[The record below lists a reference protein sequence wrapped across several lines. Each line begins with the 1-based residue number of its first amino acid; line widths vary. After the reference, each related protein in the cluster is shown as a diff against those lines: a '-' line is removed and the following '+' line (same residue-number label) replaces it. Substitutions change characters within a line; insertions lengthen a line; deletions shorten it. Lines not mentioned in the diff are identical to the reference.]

1 MLESILKKPT
11 AAELYMRLRRGR
23 AGNIIVLFVVVQ
35 ALAILCGIVFPGNF
49 RYLDQ
54 GNIQLM
60 LKAIP
65 SLAITAL
72 GVNLLMIAGE
82 FDLSVGATFTFTALV
97 MAKIFNAHMPLGI
110 AVLAALALGA
120 AIGFL
125 NGLIVVKTN
134 VPSFIVT
141 LGSMWF
147 WRGIILIISQAVT
160 ESFYPSAFFTQ
171 LFTLNVGP
179 MQIQFLWALL
189 IAMLCWFFLERHK
202 VGNFFFGVG
211 GNRNAASALG
221 VNVGRVKIIA
231 FVITGFLTAFAGI
244 MSTVRI
250 NSISPI
256 QGEGLELQAIAACVI
271 GGTAL
276 MGGRGTI
283 LGAFLGAA
291 LMFTIQDILLL
302 LQAPGFY
309 LRMFVGIVIVIAA
322 ALNEMLKK
330 E

>member
-1 MLESILKKPT
+1 MQDSIVKRASAGDLFL
-11 AAELYMRLRRGR
+11 ALRRGR

-35 ALAILCGIVFPGNF
+35 VAAIVCGIVFPNAF

-54 GNIQLM
+54 SNIQLM

-65 SLAITAL
+65 SLAIITL

-82 FDLSVGATFTFTALV
+82 FDLSVGATFTFTALI
-97 MAKIFNAHMPLGI
+97 MAKIFNAHFPLAVAMP
-110 AVLAALALGA
+110 AALILGA
-120 AIGFL
+120 GIGLL
-125 NGLIVVKTN
+125 NGFIVVKTH

-141 LGSMWF
+141 LGAMWF
-147 WRGIILIISQAVT
+147 WRGVILIVSQAVT
-160 ESFYPSAFFTQ
+160 ESFYPSVFFTQ

-179 MQIQFLWALL
+179 IQIQFLWALL
-189 IAMLCWFFLERHK
+189 IAALCWFLLERHK

-231 FVITGFLTAFAGI
+231 FGITGFLTAFAGI

-276 MGGRGTI
+276 MGGKGTI
-283 LGAFLGAA
+283 LGAFLGSA

-322 ALNEMLKK
+322 ALNELLKK